1 MIMMMNFPYSTTG
14 FRYFVMGGS
23 GMIISMILLVFI
35 IYAVTRL
42 SKISDKTSESWF
54 GGKIL

>member
-1 MIMMMNFPYSTTG
+1 MMMNSPYSTTG